1 MTRIT
6 RIFGLEKLRDTNPN
20 MIVCEFPEERECVGN
35 CKKPY
40 TPTDADRSTRRP
52 SCYFK
57 SCFGCREKS
66 KIRTQDYLAKKKF
79 NTALEQQAVQAD
91 H

>member
-6 RIFGLEKLRDTNPN
+6 RIKCLQQLKDTNPN
-20 MIVCEFPEERECVGN
+20 LYVCKFPEERECAGN
-35 CKKPY
+35 CKKAY
-40 TPTDADRSTRRP
+40 TPTDADISTRRP

-66 KIRTQDYLAKKKF
+66 RIRTKGYLDKKK
-79 NTALEQQAVQAD
+79 AKLLEID
-91 H
+91 KK